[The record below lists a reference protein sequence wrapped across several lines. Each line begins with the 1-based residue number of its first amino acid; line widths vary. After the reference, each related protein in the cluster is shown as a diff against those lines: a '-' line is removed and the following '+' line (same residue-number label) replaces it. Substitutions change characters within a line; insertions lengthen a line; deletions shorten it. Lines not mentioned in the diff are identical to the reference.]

1 MWIQLLGRKS
11 IVVKGKMTHFVGGDW
26 VSVGKHDA
34 KRWIAAG
41 EAMIPQTQTKK
52 LLSGSA
58 GVVVVGGDGQKLA
71 GLAHTGIEVKTGAV
85 RLPWLRTLIMQPEIT
100 LQENMILTG
109 LGLLEPW
116 QVVVPLRP
124 YNVLAQNIASD
135 EEREKTLAVIPDL
148 RVPVYDH
155 RCVFMRRCPESEELL
170 VQWQEEG
177 GGLLAF
183 LRALYTV
190 KPLVLA
196 LPCLWTSKG

>member
-1 MWIQLLGRKS
+1 MWIQLLSRKS
-11 IVVKGKMTHFVGGDW
+11 IVIKGKMTHLVPGDW
-26 VSVGKHDA
+26 VDVGKYDA

-58 GVVVVGGDGQKLA
+58 GIVVVGGDGQKLA
-71 GLAHTGIEVKTGAV
+71 GLTHTGIEVRAGAA
-85 RLPWLRTLIMQPEIT
+85 RLPWLRTLIMHPEIT

-109 LGLLEPW
+109 LGLLETW
-116 QVVVPLRP
+116 QVVVPLKP
-124 YNVLAQNIASD
+124 YNLLAQNIAAD
-135 EEREKTLAVIPDL
+135 EEREKTLAVIHDL

-170 VQWQEEG
+170 TQWQAEG
-177 GGLLAF
+177 GGTLAF

-196 LPCLWTSKG
+196 LPYLWTHKG